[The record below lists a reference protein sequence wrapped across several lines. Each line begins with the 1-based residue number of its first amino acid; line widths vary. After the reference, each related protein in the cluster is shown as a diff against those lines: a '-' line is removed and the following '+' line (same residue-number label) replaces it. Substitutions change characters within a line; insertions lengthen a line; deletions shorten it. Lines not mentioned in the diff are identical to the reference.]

1 MSKIEN
7 LKEAIRSRMRLA
19 ALSCLFLT
27 STIFVSVFSMYLPN
41 WLWPNKYAVSTIELG
56 SAILGSFMGQVTL
69 LVAMSIIS
77 RIFKKEDEP
86 DLLPE
91 RLTDIQ
97 DLPDIEGP

>member
-1 MSKIEN
+1 MSKIED
-7 LKEAIRSRMRLA
+7 LKEAIRSRARLT
-19 ALSCLFLT
+19 ALSFLFLT
-27 STIFVSVFSMYLPN
+27 STTFVSVFSVFLPN
-41 WLWPNKYAVSTIELG
+41 WLWPDKYAVSAIDLG

-77 RIFKKEDEP
+77 RIFKTKDEP
-86 DLLPE
+86 DLVPE

>member
-1 MSKIEN
+1 
-7 LKEAIRSRMRLA
+7 
-19 ALSCLFLT
+19 
-27 STIFVSVFSMYLPN
+27 
-41 WLWPNKYAVSTIELG
+41 
-56 SAILGSFMGQVTL
+56 MGQVTL

-91 RLTDIQ
+91 RLTNIQ

>member
-1 MSKIEN
+1 MSKIED
-7 LKEAIRSRMRLA
+7 LKEAIRSRARLT
-19 ALSCLFLT
+19 ALSFLFLA
-27 STIFVSVFSMYLPN
+27 STTFVSVFSMYLPN
-41 WLWPNKYAVSTIELG
+41 WLWPNKYAVSVIDLG

-77 RIFKKEDEP
+77 RMFKKKDEP

-91 RLTDIQ
+91 KLTDIQ